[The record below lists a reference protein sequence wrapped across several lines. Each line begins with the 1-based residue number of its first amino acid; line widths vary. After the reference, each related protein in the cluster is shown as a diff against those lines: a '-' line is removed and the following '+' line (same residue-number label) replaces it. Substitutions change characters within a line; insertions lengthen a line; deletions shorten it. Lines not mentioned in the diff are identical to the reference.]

1 MRLIRRLFISVLL
14 VMAGIFAYG
23 QDIDSTKY
31 IQIDGLTLDETG
43 SIVSN
48 VGIYSFKLR
57 RGASSDNRGIFSV
70 ISTPGDTVFYTL
82 PGYRPTLL
90 LIPEK
95 LTSLHFITDVRIIR
109 DTITIEEVV
118 VLPWKTYS
126 EFKKAVAQAKANTPE
141 IENMNFNIALVKQQ
155 IYSDLNAK
163 PGEGYRYTM
172 QQMSDNLYSRGQLP
186 YNNLLNPMAWTR
198 FIKGLKNGLL
208 RNEDAHK
215 KNHTRAKIRKKK
227 NK

>member
-1 MRLIRRLFISVLL
+1 MRLTRRIFISVLL
-14 VMAGIFAYG
+14 VLAGIFAYG

-43 SIVSN
+43 SIVPY

-57 RGASSDNRGIFSV
+57 RGGVSDNRGIFSV

-82 PGYRPTLL
+82 SGYRPTLL

-95 LTSLHFITDVRIIR
+95 LTSFHFITDVHIIR

-126 EFKKAVAQAKANTPE
+126 EFKRAVAQAKTNTPE
-141 IENMNFNIALVKQQ
+141 TENMNFNIALIKQQ
-155 IYSDLNAK
+155 IYSDLNAT

-172 QQMSDNLYSRGQLP
+172 QQMSDNLYSRGQTP

-198 FIKGLKNGLL
+198 FIKGLKSGLL

-215 KNHTRAKIRKKK
+215 KKHTKAKIRKKK
-227 NK
+227 NN